1 MERYVP
7 LAARSVLDVGC
18 LAGGF
23 GQMLKMRRASIEV
36 WGIEADP
43 AAAEAARSR
52 LDHVIEGAY
61 PDAAPARRFDCVVF
75 NDVLEHLADPWA
87 ALEHAKSLLSP
98 GGVVVASIPNV
109 RYYRVSWSLLT
120 RGKWEYGDGGVLDRT
135 HLRFFTRQTVE
146 ELFRSCGYE
155 LRELVPANFPPVRS
169 NVGRLLSLFGVRG
182 SDLLAMHLA
191 VVAAPCSSM
200 GHAAVSAP

>member
-23 GQMLKMRRASIEV
+23 GQLLKARRPSIEV

-43 AAAEAARSR
+43 GAAGIARSR
-52 LDHVIEGAY
+52 LDHVIEGRY
-61 PDAAPARRFDCVVF
+61 PDVVPMRRFDCVVF

-87 ALEHAKSLLSP
+87 AVERATLLLSP

-109 RYYRVSWSLLT
+109 RYYAVSWSLLT

-135 HLRFFTRQTVE
+135 HLRFFTRQTIE
-146 ELFRSCGYE
+146 ELFQPSGYE
-155 LRELVPANFPPVRS
+155 LRGVVPSNFPPVRS
-169 NVGRLLSLFGVRG
+169 RWARLLSILGTRAT
-182 SDLLAMHLA
+182 DLLAMHFV
-191 VVAAPCSSM
+191 VVAAPGSSA
-200 GHAAVSAP
+200 GDAAVS